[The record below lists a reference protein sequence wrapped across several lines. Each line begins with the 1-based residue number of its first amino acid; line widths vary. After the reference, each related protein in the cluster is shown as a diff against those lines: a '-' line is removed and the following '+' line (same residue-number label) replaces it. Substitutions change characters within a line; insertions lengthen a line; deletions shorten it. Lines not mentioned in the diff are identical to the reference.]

1 MAEKY
6 YSILTNRGKELEAQS
21 SATGKPVIIKDF
33 VVGDG
38 NGQPVKPD
46 PAQTKLVREVYRNA
60 ISALQVSPD
69 QANQFIAQLVLAAGV
84 GGFVVREV
92 GLLTD
97 AGELYSVANC
107 AAIEKPENGVSV
119 NLQYRLAVSE
129 TANIEL
135 KVATG
140 DGLFLRIDKNLSEI
154 AAKGQA
160 AQKSA
165 REALEV
171 VDATISRKGLVQ
183 LSSAT
188 NSTSEALGATP
199 KAVKVTYDLADT
211 ANKAA
216 KAANDNA
223 DSRLLKTSNLSDVP
237 DKVKARDALELK
249 TAATRDI
256 TTSTYDTTAGR
267 VLKVGDFGQGTA
279 NGLALLNSIF
289 DITCAAKYSALGVGA
304 GASATQGMPTNSG
317 NTRFSVE
324 VDSIYTN
331 QYWVTLRSSSQTYT
345 GMVNT
350 ENKTA
355 SWTQYYTESN
365 KPAASDVDAVSAS
378 QGGVFQRQVQF
389 SQGLRLQ
396 NAEYLAGIN
405 YGTDSAS
412 FSGANLLL
420 KSWYGI
426 GFYSNY
432 PSSSELGIMGYINVR
447 IGRLEMKEQIIPGNY
462 ANFDARYQAKGN
474 YTPAGQAYTKA
485 ESDGR
490 FQPKGD
496 YTPAGQAYTKAES
509 NARFIQGFRLGAQ
522 GTANNGNNVNNFADA
537 PNGAS
542 VTGVQQNTDYVQV
555 KYRYNQYNLNGTWY
569 NAGVSQ

>member
-38 NGQPVKPD
+38 NGQPVKPE
-46 PAQTKLVREVYRNA
+46 PAQTKLVREVYHNA

-135 KVATG
+135 KMATG

-165 REALEV
+165 REVLEV
-171 VDATISRKGLVQ
+171 VDATISHKGLVQ

-199 KAVKVTYDLADT
+199 KAVKAAYDLADT

-223 DSRLLKTSNLSDVP
+223 SSRLLKSSNLTDVP

-249 TAATRDI
+249 TAATRDV

-267 VLKVGDFGQGTA
+267 VLKVGDFGQGA
-279 NGLALLNSIF
+279 ASGLALLGSIF

-304 GASATQGMPTNSG
+304 GASATQGMPANSG

-331 QYWVTLRSSSQTYT
+331 QYWVTLRSSAQTYT

-355 SWTQYYTESN
+355 TWTQYYTESN

-405 YGTDSAS
+405 YGSDAAS

-420 KSWYGI
+420 ESWYGI

-432 PSSSELGIMGYINVR
+432 PSSGELGITGYINVR
-447 IGRLEMKEQIIPGNY
+447 TGRLEMKEQIIPGNY
-462 ANFDARYQAKGN
+462 ANFNARYQAKGN

-490 FQPKGD
+490 FQSKGN
-496 YTPAGQAYTKAES
+496 YTPAGEAYTKAES
-509 NARFIQGFRLGAQ
+509 NARFLQGWRLGAQ
-522 GTANNGNNVNNFADA
+522 ANVTNNNGGAAYANA
-537 PNGAS
+537 PNGAV
-542 VTGVQQNTDYVQV
+542 VTGIAQRTDWTAAN
-555 KYRYNQYNLNGTWY
+555 YRYAQYNLNGTWY
-569 NAGVSQ
+569 NAGVV

>member
-46 PAQTKLVREVYRNA
+46 PAQPKLVREVYRNA

-223 DSRLLKTSNLSDVP
+223 DSRLLKSSNLSDVP

-249 TAATRDI
+249 TAATRDV

-304 GASATQGMPTNSG
+304 GASATQGMPANSG

-462 ANFDARYQAKGN
+462 ANFDARYQTKGN

-569 NAGVSQ
+569 NAGVAQ

>member
-1 MAEKY
+1 MHRIDTPTAQADKFGPGKNGF
-6 YSILTNRGKELEAQS
+6 TNGDP
-21 SATGKPVIIKDF
+21 ATGRRATDLNSDMWDAVQEEICAVIEKSGLALNKD
-33 VVGDG
+33 
-38 NGQPVKPD
+38 QH
-46 PAQTKLVREVYRNA
+46 
-60 ISALQVSPD
+60 D
-69 QANQFIAQLVLAAGV
+69 QLHQ
-84 GGFVVREV
+84 
-92 GLLTD
+92 
-97 AGELYSVANC
+97 
-107 AAIEKPENGVSV
+107 AIEKIITSKIPDA
-119 NLQYRLAVSE
+119 L
-129 TANIEL
+129 L
-135 KVATG
+135 K
-140 DGLFLRIDKNLSEI
+140 KNNLS
-154 AAKGQA
+154 
-160 AQKSA
+160 
-165 REALEV
+165 
-171 VDATISRKGLVQ
+171 
-183 LSSAT
+183 
-188 NSTSEALGATP
+188 
-199 KAVKVTYDLADT
+199 DLADKALAR
-211 ANKAA
+211 AN
-216 KAANDNA
+216 
-223 DSRLLKTSNLSDVP
+223 LQ
-237 DKVKARDALELK
+237 LK
-249 TAATRDI
+249 TAATRDV
-256 TTSTYDTTAGR
+256 TTATYDTTAGR

-279 NGLALLNSIF
+279 NGLALLDSIF
-289 DITCAAKYSALGVGA
+289 NITCTGRYSALGLGA
-304 GASATQGMPTNSG
+304 GSSATQGMPANSG
-317 NTRFSVE
+317 NTRFSVD

-350 ENKTA
+350 ESKTA
-355 SWTQYYTESN
+355 SWTQYYTDSN
-365 KPAASDVDAVSAS
+365 KPAASDVDAVSAT

-389 SQGLRLQ
+389 SQGLRLT
-396 NAEYLAGIN
+396 NTEYLAGIN
-405 YGTDSAS
+405 YGSDAAS

-432 PSSSELGIMGYINVR
+432 PSGGELGIMGYINVR

-569 NAGVSQ
+569 NAGVA

>member
-223 DSRLLKTSNLSDVP
+223 DSRLLKSSNLSDVP

-249 TAATRDI
+249 TAATRDV

-304 GASATQGMPTNSG
+304 GASATQGMPANSG

-462 ANFDARYQAKGN
+462 ANFDTRYQAKGN

-569 NAGVSQ
+569 NAGVAQ